1 MNPFSAFFLQTDS
14 EQNFKQI
21 NRLLSFKE
29 ETTTQQINVRP
40 TDQLDV
46 KLTIFKILMLNNYN
60 QQLYCPKKNPKRR
73 QHEEEQQYSAKN
85 KHLLMLLLLLLLVI
99 LLLLLFNCCHLKLLL
114 LCCCLLLVLLFG
126 QIN

>member
-1 MNPFSAFFLQTDS
+1 MNPFSVFFLQTDS

-60 QQLYCPKKNPKRR
+60 QQLYCPKKTQNDGNMKKSNNIPQKTNT
-73 QHEEEQQYSAKN
+73 Y
-85 KHLLMLLLLLLLVI
+85 
-99 LLLLLFNCCHLKLLL
+99 
-114 LCCCLLLVLLFG
+114 
-126 QIN
+126 